1 MKQTNGLYPAPLKIL
16 DVLRTGCDKVKF
28 IKLNHCTHFA
38 MKLNVEIANLLMP
51 DNLLFYCIR
60 VLPVPKATK
69 LRPRDLVTWR
79 PPQKAKLSLVF
90 STVKPSARKTNMES
104 QLKGQSKQLLIT
116 SLIKIKYYRGS
127 TLRHCCVIVVLCTT
141 RVVHRTIMTS
151 L

>member
-28 IKLNHCTHFA
+28 IKRNHCTYYA
-38 MKLNVEIANLLMP
+38 MKLNVEIANANLLMP

-69 LRPRDLVTWR
+69 LRPRALVTWR
-79 PPQKAKLSLVF
+79 PPQKAKLSLAF

-104 QLKGQSKQLLIT
+104 QLRGLSKQLLIT
-116 SLIKIKYYRGS
+116 SLVYNMLLPRF
-127 TLRHCCVIVVLCTT
+127 L
-141 RVVHRTIMTS
+141 
-151 L
+151 

>member
-16 DVLRTGCDKVKF
+16 DVLRTGCDKVKI

-38 MKLNVEIANLLMP
+38 MKLNVEIANVSLLP
-51 DNLLFYCIR
+51 DYILFYCFR
-60 VLPVPKATK
+60 VLLVPKATK

-104 QLKGQSKQLLIT
+104 QLRGQSK
-116 SLIKIKYYRGS
+116 
-127 TLRHCCVIVVLCTT
+127 
-141 RVVHRTIMTS
+141 
-151 L
+151 